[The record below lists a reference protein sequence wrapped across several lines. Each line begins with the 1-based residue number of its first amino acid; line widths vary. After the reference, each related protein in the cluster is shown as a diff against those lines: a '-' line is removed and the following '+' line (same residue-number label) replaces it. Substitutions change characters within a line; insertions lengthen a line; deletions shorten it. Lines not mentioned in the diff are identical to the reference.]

1 MPATW
6 LCGSPAVSLSLLLAV
21 FEAAPRAAAVADP
34 RGIFPLHWICA
45 NAHASAEMVR
55 RTVGSVPPLTVPS
68 QAVGGPRRREALGCG
83 APLTSARRREGLS
96 RGAGGPFWAHLRF

>member
-1 MPATW
+1 MLTAADARGIMPATW

-21 FEAAPRAAAVADP
+21 FDAAPRAAAVADP

-55 RTVGSVPPLTVPS
+55 
-68 QAVGGPRRREALGCG
+68 A
-83 APLTSARRREGLS
+83 AR
-96 RGAGGPFWAHLRF
+96 AGGAQPRTGG